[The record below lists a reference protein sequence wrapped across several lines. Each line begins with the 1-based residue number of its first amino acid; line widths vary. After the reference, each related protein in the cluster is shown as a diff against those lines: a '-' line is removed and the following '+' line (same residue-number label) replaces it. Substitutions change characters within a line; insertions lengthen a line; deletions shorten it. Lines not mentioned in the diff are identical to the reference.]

1 MRWRETAIFFQIH
14 LSSYAEPCQLS
25 TPRIITAS
33 LSLILFVWR
42 PVSLFMFFYFFFYFC
57 SLSVCVCVLVDSSGG
72 EVAVTFIKAE
82 AEWNMD
88 VQGVN

>member
-1 MRWRETAIFFQIH
+1 MF
-14 LSSYAEPCQLS
+14 
-25 TPRIITAS
+25 
-33 LSLILFVWR
+33 
-42 PVSLFMFFYFFFYFC
+42 LFMFFI
-57 SLSVCVCVLVDSSGG
+57 SVCVCAGSSGG